1 MNRLKSYSSKK
12 AAARTRSFLYSLF
25 RLALLIAI
33 GYLVI
38 YPVIYMISS
47 SVKTPA
53 GYLDRSVIYIPKEI
67 TFKYYKTAAQ
77 TIDYWNAFKST
88 LLYECVSAAI
98 EILMCSF
105 IAYGMARFKARGK
118 GVFNALL
125 ILLILIPSQMIVV
138 PMMMNYSK
146 LDILGIFGLLNKL
159 TGVDLRVN
167 ILGTPMT
174 FYLPSLFGV
183 GLRSGVLIYIYI
195 QFFKGLPAEL
205 EEAAWMDGA
214 GPIRTFIRIAL
225 PSSGVVILTVTVFSL
240 IWHWNDYF
248 LSSMYLTDG
257 YPLAVWLTMMPKQLP
272 TMGYS
277 LVPSHP
283 ETMAVLMAGCLVF
296 ILPMLIIYIFV
307 QRWFIE
313 SIDRVGITG

>member
-12 AAARTRSFLYSLF
+12 AAARSKSFLYSLF

-88 LLYECVSAAI
+88 LLFECVSAAV

-195 QFFKGLPAEL
+195 QFFKGLPGEL
-205 EEAAWMDGA
+205 EEAAWIDGA
-214 GPIRTFIRIAL
+214 GLFKTFFSIAV
-225 PSSGVVILTVTVFSL
+225 PSSSVVFTTVTIFALV
-240 IWHWNDYF
+240 WHWNDYY
-248 LSSMYLTDG
+248 LAIMYLSDNFPLAVKIYDIKNLLTVQKIWDG
-257 YPLAVWLTMMPKQLP
+257 YPAISTKCAACFM
-272 TMGYS
+272 
-277 LVPSHP
+277 
-283 ETMAVLMAGCLVF
+283 F
-296 ILPMLIIYIFV
+296 ILPLLLVYLVLQRKFV
-307 QRWFIE
+307 K

>member
-12 AAARTRSFLYSLF
+12 AATRSKSFLYSLF

-67 TFKYYKTAAQ
+67 TFKYYKIAAQ

-159 TGVDLRVN
+159 TGIDIRPN
-167 ILGTPMT
+167 ILGTAWT
-174 FYLPSLFGV
+174 FYLPSVFGV
-183 GLRSGVLIYIYI
+183 GLRSGVLIYIYV
-195 QFFKGLPAEL
+195 QFFKGLPKEL
-205 EEAAWMDGA
+205 EEAAWIDGA
-214 GPIRTFIRIAL
+214 GLFRTFFSIAV
-225 PSSGVVILTVTVFSL
+225 PSSSVVYTTVTLFAL
-240 IWHWNDYF
+240 IWHWNDYY
-248 LSSMYLTDG
+248 LAVMYLSDNF
-257 YPLAVWLTMMPKQLP
+257 PLAVKIYDIDTLLNAYNIWQGSSASIAAK
-272 TMGYS
+272 S
-277 LVPSHP
+277 
-283 ETMAVLMAGCLVF
+283 ACCF
-296 ILPMLIIYIFV
+296 IFITPMLILYLVLQRKFV
-307 QRWFIE
+307 Q

>member
-12 AAARTRSFLYSLF
+12 AAARSKSFLYSLF

-195 QFFKGLPAEL
+195 QFFKGLPGEL
-205 EEAAWMDGA
+205 EEAAWIDGA
-214 GPIRTFIRIAL
+214 GLFKTFFSIAV
-225 PSSGVVILTVTVFSL
+225 PSSSVVFTTVTIFALV
-240 IWHWNDYF
+240 WHWNDYY
-248 LSSMYLTDG
+248 LAIMYLSDNFPLAVKIYDIKNLLTVQKIWDG
-257 YPLAVWLTMMPKQLP
+257 YPALSPPCAACFM
-272 TMGYS
+272 
-277 LVPSHP
+277 
-283 ETMAVLMAGCLVF
+283 F
-296 ILPMLIIYIFV
+296 ILPLLLVYLVLQRKFV
-307 QRWFIE
+307 K

>member
-12 AAARTRSFLYSLF
+12 AAARSKSFLYSLF

-88 LLYECVSAAI
+88 LLFECVSAAI

-159 TGVDLRVN
+159 TGIDLRVN

-195 QFFKGLPAEL
+195 QFFKGLPGEL
-205 EEAAWMDGA
+205 EEAAWIDGA
-214 GPIRTFIRIAL
+214 GLFKTFFSIAV
-225 PSSGVVILTVTVFSL
+225 PSSSVVFTTVTIFALV
-240 IWHWNDYF
+240 WHWNDYY
-248 LSSMYLTDG
+248 LAIMYLSDNFPLAVKIYDIKNLLTVQKIWDG
-257 YPLAVWLTMMPKQLP
+257 YPAISTKCAACFMFIFPLL
-272 TMGYS
+272 
-277 LVPSHP
+277 LVYL
-283 ETMAVLMAGCLVF
+283 VLQRK
-296 ILPMLIIYIFV
+296 FV
-307 QRWFIE
+307 K

>member
-12 AAARTRSFLYSLF
+12 AAARAKSFLYSLF

-88 LLYECVSAAI
+88 LLFECVSAAI

-146 LDILGIFGLLNKL
+146 LDILG
-159 TGVDLRVN
+159 
-167 ILGTPMT
+167 TPLT

-195 QFFKGLPAEL
+195 QFFKGLPGEL
-205 EEAAWMDGA
+205 EEAAWIDGA
-214 GPIRTFIRIAL
+214 GLFKTFFSIAV
-225 PSSGVVILTVTVFSL
+225 PSSSVVFTTVTIFALV
-240 IWHWNDYF
+240 WHWNDYY
-248 LSSMYLTDG
+248 LAIMYLSDNFPLAVKIYDIKNLLTVQKIWDG
-257 YPLAVWLTMMPKQLP
+257 YPAISTKCAACFM
-272 TMGYS
+272 
-277 LVPSHP
+277 
-283 ETMAVLMAGCLVF
+283 F
-296 ILPMLIIYIFV
+296 ILPLLLVYLVLQRKFV
-307 QRWFIE
+307 K

>member
-12 AAARTRSFLYSLF
+12 AAARSKSFLYSLF

-67 TFKYYKTAAQ
+67 TFKYYKIAAQ

-98 EILMCSF
+98 DILMCSF

-159 TGVDLRVN
+159 TGIDLRVN
-167 ILGTPMT
+167 ILGTPLT

-195 QFFKGLPAEL
+195 QFFKGLPGEL
-205 EEAAWMDGA
+205 EEAAWIDGA
-214 GPIRTFIRIAL
+214 GLFNSR
-225 PSSGVVILTVTVFSL
+225 
-240 IWHWNDYF
+240 
-248 LSSMYLTDG
+248 
-257 YPLAVWLTMMPKQLP
+257 
-272 TMGYS
+272 
-277 LVPSHP
+277 
-283 ETMAVLMAGCLVF
+283 AVLLGCFYNRYNLRARVALERL
-296 ILPMLIIYIFV
+296 LPGNNV
-307 QRWFIE
+307 
-313 SIDRVGITG
+313 SIG

>member
-12 AAARTRSFLYSLF
+12 AAARARSFLYSLF

-67 TFKYYKTAAQ
+67 TFKYYKIAAQ

-146 LDILGIFGLLNKL
+146 LDIFGIFGLL
-159 TGVDLRVN
+159 
-167 ILGTPMT
+167 
-174 FYLPSLFGV
+174 
-183 GLRSGVLIYIYI
+183 YIYI
-195 QFFKGLPAEL
+195 QFFKGLPGEL
-205 EEAAWMDGA
+205 EEAAWIDGA
-214 GPIRTFIRIAL
+214 GLFKTFFSIAV
-225 PSSGVVILTVTVFSL
+225 PSSSVVFTTVTIFALV
-240 IWHWNDYF
+240 WHWNDYY
-248 LSSMYLTDG
+248 LAIMYLSDNFPLAVKIYDIKNLLTVQKIWDG
-257 YPLAVWLTMMPKQLP
+257 YPAISTKCAACFM
-272 TMGYS
+272 
-277 LVPSHP
+277 
-283 ETMAVLMAGCLVF
+283 F
-296 ILPMLIIYIFV
+296 ILPLLLVYLVLQRKFV
-307 QRWFIE
+307 K

>member
-12 AAARTRSFLYSLF
+12 AAARAKSFLYSLF

-67 TFKYYKTAAQ
+67 TFKYYKIAAQ

-88 LLYECVSAAI
+88 LLYECISAAI

-195 QFFKGLPAEL
+195 QFFKGLPGEL
-205 EEAAWMDGA
+205 EEAAWIDGA
-214 GPIRTFIRIAL
+214 GLFKTFFSIAV
-225 PSSGVVILTVTVFSL
+225 PSSSVVFTTVTIFALV
-240 IWHWNDYF
+240 WHWNDYY
-248 LSSMYLTDG
+248 LAIMYLSDNFPLAVKIYDIKNLLTVQKIWDG
-257 YPLAVWLTMMPKQLP
+257 YPAISTKCAACFMFIFPLL
-272 TMGYS
+272 
-277 LVPSHP
+277 LVYL
-283 ETMAVLMAGCLVF
+283 VLQRK
-296 ILPMLIIYIFV
+296 FV
-307 QRWFIE
+307 K

>member
-12 AAARTRSFLYSLF
+12 AAARSKSFLYSLF

-88 LLYECVSAAI
+88 LLFECVSAAI

-159 TGVDLRVN
+159 TGIDLRVN

-183 GLRSGVLIYIYI
+183 GLRSGVLI
-195 QFFKGLPAEL
+195 
-205 EEAAWMDGA
+205 DN
-214 GPIRTFIRIAL
+214 
-225 PSSGVVILTVTVFSL
+225 VVI
-240 IWHWNDYF
+240 
-248 LSSMYLTDG
+248 
-257 YPLAVWLTMMPKQLP
+257 
-272 TMGYS
+272 YS
-277 LVPSHP
+277 
-283 ETMAVLMAGCLVF
+283 
-296 ILPMLIIYIFV
+296 I
-307 QRWFIE
+307 
-313 SIDRVGITG
+313 

>member
-12 AAARTRSFLYSLF
+12 AAARAKSFLYSLF

-88 LLYECVSAAI
+88 LLFECVSAAI

-159 TGVDLRVN
+159 TGIDLRVN
-167 ILGTPMT
+167 ILGTPLT

-195 QFFKGLPAEL
+195 QFFKGLPGEL
-205 EEAAWMDGA
+205 EEAAWIDGA
-214 GPIRTFIRIAL
+214 GLFKTFFSIAV
-225 PSSGVVILTVTVFSL
+225 PSSSVVFTTVTIFALV
-240 IWHWNDYF
+240 WHWNDYY
-248 LSSMYLTDG
+248 LAIMYLSDNFPLAVKIYDIKNLLTVQKIWDG
-257 YPLAVWLTMMPKQLP
+257 YPAISTKCAACFMFIFPLL
-272 TMGYS
+272 
-277 LVPSHP
+277 LVYL
-283 ETMAVLMAGCLVF
+283 VLQRK
-296 ILPMLIIYIFV
+296 FV
-307 QRWFIE
+307 K

>member
-12 AAARTRSFLYSLF
+12 AAARARSFLYSLF

-88 LLYECVSAAI
+88 LLFECVSAAI

-159 TGVDLRVN
+159 TGIDLRVN
-167 ILGTPMT
+167 ILGTPLT

-195 QFFKGLPAEL
+195 QFFKGLPGEL
-205 EEAAWMDGA
+205 EEAAWIDGA
-214 GPIRTFIRIAL
+214 GLFKTFFSIAV
-225 PSSGVVILTVTVFSL
+225 PSSSVVFTTVTIFALV
-240 IWHWNDYF
+240 WHWNDYY
-248 LSSMYLTDG
+248 LAIMYLSDNFPLAVKIYDIKNLLTVQKIWDG
-257 YPLAVWLTMMPKQLP
+257 YPAISTKCAACFMFIFPLL
-272 TMGYS
+272 
-277 LVPSHP
+277 LVYL
-283 ETMAVLMAGCLVF
+283 VLQRK
-296 ILPMLIIYIFV
+296 FV
-307 QRWFIE
+307 K

>member
-12 AAARTRSFLYSLF
+12 AAARSKSFLYSLF

-88 LLYECVSAAI
+88 LLFECVSAAI

-159 TGVDLRVN
+159 TGIDLRVN
-167 ILGTPMT
+167 ILGTPLT

-195 QFFKGLPAEL
+195 QFFKGLPGEL
-205 EEAAWMDGA
+205 EEAAWIDGA
-214 GPIRTFIRIAL
+214 GLFKTFFSIAV
-225 PSSGVVILTVTVFSL
+225 PSSSVVFTTVTIFALV
-240 IWHWNDYF
+240 WHWNDYY
-248 LSSMYLTDG
+248 LAIMYLSDNFPLAVKIYDIKNLLTVQKIWDG
-257 YPLAVWLTMMPKQLP
+257 YPAISTKCAACFMFIFPLL
-272 TMGYS
+272 
-277 LVPSHP
+277 LVYL
-283 ETMAVLMAGCLVF
+283 VLQRK
-296 ILPMLIIYIFV
+296 FV
-307 QRWFIE
+307 K

>member
-12 AAARTRSFLYSLF
+12 AAARARSFLYSLF

-67 TFKYYKTAAQ
+67 TFKYYKIAAQ

-159 TGVDLRVN
+159 TGIDLRVN
-167 ILGTPMT
+167 ILGTPLT

-195 QFFKGLPAEL
+195 QFFKGLPGEL
-205 EEAAWMDGA
+205 EEAAWIDGA
-214 GPIRTFIRIAL
+214 GLFKTFFSIAV
-225 PSSGVVILTVTVFSL
+225 PSSSVVFTTVTIFALV
-240 IWHWNDYF
+240 WHWNDYY
-248 LSSMYLTDG
+248 LAIMYLSDNFPLAVKIYDIKNLLTVQKIWDG
-257 YPLAVWLTMMPKQLP
+257 YPAISTKCAACFM
-272 TMGYS
+272 
-277 LVPSHP
+277 
-283 ETMAVLMAGCLVF
+283 C
-296 ILPMLIIYIFV
+296 ILPLLLVYLVLQRKFV
-307 QRWFIE
+307 K

>member
-12 AAARTRSFLYSLF
+12 AATRSKSFLYSLF

-67 TFKYYKTAAQ
+67 TFKYYKIAAQ

-159 TGVDLRVN
+159 TGIDLRVN
-167 ILGTPMT
+167 ILGTPLT

-195 QFFKGLPAEL
+195 QFFKGLPGEL
-205 EEAAWMDGA
+205 EEAAWIDGA
-214 GPIRTFIRIAL
+214 GLFKTFFSIAV
-225 PSSGVVILTVTVFSL
+225 PSSSVVFTTVTIFALV
-240 IWHWNDYF
+240 WHWNDYY
-248 LSSMYLTDG
+248 LAIMYLSDNF
-257 YPLAVWLTMMPKQLP
+257 PLAVKIYDIKNLLTVQKISGDLHKVRRLLYVHSPAAFGLSCFAAEICKEHRP
-272 TMGYS
+272 RGYNR
-277 LVPSHP
+277 LK
-283 ETMAVLMAGCLVF
+283 
-296 ILPMLIIYIFV
+296 
-307 QRWFIE
+307 
-313 SIDRVGITG
+313 IT